1 MYVHPDLDSQLVR
14 QSSEDVLREGAS
26 APRRPKS
33 RLGRM
38 IGQIKQTWT
47 ELDYAQHRLIEI
59 QLGVPMVRDAETDSR
74 ATTAAL
80 EAMYARPSHR

>member
-1 MYVHPDLDSQLVR
+1 MYIHPDLDSQLIR

-38 IGQIKQTWT
+38 IGQVKQTWT
-47 ELDYAQHRLIEI
+47 ELDHAQHRLIEI
-59 QLGVPMVRDAETDSR
+59 QLGVPTVRDAETESR
-74 ATTAAL
+74 ATIAAL
-80 EAMYARPSHR
+80 EAMYARPSDR